1 MKILKRNERDF
12 LVCSDCDYFKAEQPF
27 DVRYPDIKQGVCT
40 YFNKIVDNRWETD
53 CTKNTGKPSCTNCR
67 HCITD
72 DDLDECC
79 AITGHYIYDERE
91 PCENFEY
98 II

>member
-1 MKILKRNERDF
+1 MINKF
-12 LVCSDCDYFKAEQPF
+12 LTCSDCKYFTFKELI
-27 DVRYPDIKQGVCT
+27 DERYPEIKRGICT
-40 YFNKIVDNRWETD
+40 LNERIVDNRWETD

-72 DDLDECC
+72 DEFDEFC